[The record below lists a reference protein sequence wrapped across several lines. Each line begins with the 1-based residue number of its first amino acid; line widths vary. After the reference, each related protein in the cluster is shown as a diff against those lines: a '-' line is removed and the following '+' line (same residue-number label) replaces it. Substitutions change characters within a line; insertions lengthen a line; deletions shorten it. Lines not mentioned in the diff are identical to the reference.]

1 VGSKTIYIYL
11 GNTFEKNIKE
21 IDPRKA
27 HKYLG
32 IEESHDIEHKN
43 EKEKLKKEYVRRLR
57 LVLGTELSPKNKILA
72 IGSLAVPVLRYSFGI
87 TGTKKNCENWKQKQ
101 EN

>member
-1 VGSKTIYIYL
+1 MDL
-11 GNTFEKNIKE
+11 
-21 IDPRKA
+21 RKA

-57 LVLGTELSPKNKILA
+57 LVLGTELSPKDK
-72 IGSLAVPVLRYSFGI
+72 F
-87 TGTKKNCENWKQKQ
+87 KQLDHWQ
-101 EN
+101 YQYFDIV